1 MRSFSAPTA
10 IPNSCLPQYQVQNN
24 FSQQNQA
31 IFNSMAQPTFS
42 LMPAVSYS
50 PIPVC
55 TSPTSSN
62 PLLGS
67 NIIQSQQPVI
77 FSAAP
82 GNFFLAQST
91 PMGAPLVGAPSFVFA
106 PGQAGQNAFV
116 VAHPLSQAPIAG
128 QMATHTNPANCV
140 IRLPDGRF
148 VLPATA
154 PNNLNLQSS
163 LTRICGPQS
172 NYFPVT
178 VSAPTTVNS
187 STMSPLTQMA
197 QPPGQ
202 AFFIQMPTS
211 CVSVGNT
218 VFTTSQL
225 NTDTNF
231 QTHPISTM
239 KPGTQVSFANSQMN
253 ALYGQSNTFMTP
265 VTGVSNSSQLAPRPL
280 ATNLNSSCSGIMN
293 RAGLLLPTGCSTGT
307 PLLDAYTVQ
316 NQQKLGIG
324 VNTSQYTSLQ
334 ALPSGM
340 AVARLPN
347 GTYATV
353 SLSSTGISGSS
364 PIFVH
369 NACVPS
375 STLVNP
381 NGASTIVPRRNTPNS
396 RTRPKLTASPPA
408 DTDVLRRLDDQ
419 ITTLQR
425 LTEPT
430 EMQLN
435 RLKQLIEVKHQLTK
449 VSNISTSSST
459 LTPRSMATSTNASPS
474 RNPNPGS
481 VQITPN
487 VRREVLELLTAY
499 NLLPR
504 PIAPNNSE
512 ETFIV
517 EFRLNQQRYQLRL
530 TRTQK
535 VDMERLLFSVTS
547 QRQAEVLTIFQ
558 QEQSRLLG
566 STPRPRLPPPPSTQ
580 SSNSVIAA
588 PPVVGFSIASQSL
601 RLQPG
606 IPTFAAAATP
616 MHNFH
621 GTSGL
626 RLVTARPVVQQNALS
641 GSIVRPNIAPV
652 CSSTPLVGVVAALAV
667 PSIGACASNPMF
679 APALALNSAVVN
691 VPTVSSCLSNS
702 SAIMSTINVTSGLL
716 TTLPAAS
723 FTSTVNSGGQ
733 NFVLSNSA
741 VVSSTGTTTFTPN
754 TNGLCA
760 QSISQSSSFTLP
772 LESINAN
779 SVRPVALNIQQA
791 ARIGRLRSCLTNDLR
806 LAVDKPTLQTG
817 NNDPTKL
824 PTPLELLEALAP
836 YHVLSDADNSK
847 EALDKV
853 DLILEKSVNFLLQK
867 KKETI
872 EAVNSLIF
880 KESLHKLGPF
890 IEDRLLVAS
899 MALDLERD
907 IFTTEKEV
915 FSEASAL
922 HRDKDSCVNEESS
935 AVEVINEQS
944 ASSNSINDKRSPNK
958 KTTPILKHQVSL
970 LPSPWCDLLG
980 PLAYLRPLIFDT
992 DGKTAVAE
1000 INLPSENPECIA
1012 LSENYSNNDTK
1023 VKTQSF
1029 STSSNEHVLLMDSTT
1044 SISNTVILLPYSG
1057 VESQTTTT
1065 TKDDEDLNDESSDEA
1080 EADRLLGLGIP
1091 LIISRSK
1098 LDKNSANGLLDNNH
1112 RPITTTEDL
1121 KNYSE
1126 CDEFD
1131 DAYAFWQELMQ
1142 DRDMNISDMHT
1153 SLIENNFDNE
1163 SNSMDEPP
1171 NKSLRLL
1178 DNGQTHNLSAVQHSE
1193 DPDIDAAIRKSFSQF
1208 NALFFAHNR
1217 LYKQVSLKMNL
1228 IDSWLDKLETE
1239 SSNNTINKLSSI
1251 EHSFKS
1257 WLTMISDHPTINKI
1271 VCITSGGTIVPL
1283 ETNMV
1288 RYIDNF
1294 STGLRGALSAE
1305 YFLRSNYAVLYFHRN
1320 GSFLPFMHRLTNPH
1334 QHYHQKMCKQQHEK
1348 GEEEEE
1354 KKDLSGSPYDKNQNG
1369 FELFNLFMFSPEENN
1384 LKLTE
1389 NASQLLISVFNE
1401 YNTYRQYLFTLNF
1414 ITVED
1419 YLIGLRWIARQLQS
1433 MYTNHR
1439 NIHKP
1444 IHFCFYLSA
1453 AVSDYY
1459 LNKEHRPEH
1468 KIQTKSILCSHV
1480 NIDNNTINNDNDKC
1494 IQRIEDLHLT
1504 LQPVPKVI
1512 KLLTTLWAPSS
1523 YVISFKVS

>member
-55 TSPTSSN
+55 TSPTSTN

-91 PMGAPLVGAPSFVFA
+91 PMGAPSFVFA
-106 PGQAGQNAFV
+106 PGQTNQNAFV

-154 PNNLNLQSS
+154 PSNLNLQSS

-187 STMSPLTQMA
+187 STMSPLTQIA

-253 ALYGQSNTFMTP
+253 ALYGQSSTFMTP
-265 VTGVSNSSQLAPRPL
+265 ITGVSNPSQLAPRPL

-293 RAGLLLPTGCSTGT
+293 RPGLLLPTGCSTGT

-324 VNTSQYTSLQ
+324 ANTSQYTGLQ

-381 NGASTIVPRRNTPNS
+381 NGTSTVVPRRNTPNS

-425 LTEPT
+425 LTGPT

-449 VSNISTSSST
+449 VSNISTSSSA

-474 RNPNPGS
+474 RNLNPGS

-504 PIAPNNSE
+504 PIASNNSE

-558 QEQSRLLG
+558 QEQSRLLS
-566 STPRPRLPPPPSTQ
+566 STPRPRLPPPPPTQ
-580 SSNSVIAA
+580 SSNPVITA
-588 PPVVGFSIASQSL
+588 PPVVGFSIASQPL

-606 IPTFAAAATP
+606 IPTFAAAAAAP
-616 MHNFH
+616 MHTFH

-667 PSIGACASNPMF
+667 PSIGTCVSNPMF
-679 APALALNSAVVN
+679 ASALALNSAVVN
-691 VPTVSSCLSNS
+691 VPTVSSSLSIS
-702 SAIMSTINVTSGLL
+702 SAVMSTVNVTSGLL

-754 TNGLCA
+754 TNGFCA
-760 QSISQSSSFTLP
+760 QSISQSSSYTLP
-772 LESINAN
+772 LESMNVN
-779 SVRPVALNIQQA
+779 SIRPVALNIQQA
-791 ARIGRLRSCLTNDLR
+791 ARIGRLRAYLTNDLR
-806 LAVDKPTLQTG
+806 LAVEKPTLQT
-817 NNDPTKL
+817 NDNDPTKL
-824 PTPLELLEALAP
+824 PSPLELLEALAP

-907 IFTTEKEV
+907 VFTTEKEV
-915 FSEASAL
+915 FSEALAL
-922 HRDKDSCVNEESS
+922 HSDKDSCVDGESS
-935 AVEVINEQS
+935 AMEVTNEQS
-944 ASSNSINDKRSPNK
+944 VLNSSINDKWSTNK
-958 KTTPILKHQVSL
+958 KTTPILKHPVSL

-980 PLAYLRPLIFDT
+980 PLAYLRPLKFDT

-1000 INLPSENPECIA
+1000 INLPLENPECTA
-1012 LSENYSNNDTK
+1012 LNKDNSNNGTK

-1029 STSSNEHVLLMDSTT
+1029 SVSSNEHALLMDSTT

-1065 TKDDEDLNDESSDEA
+1065 TIVTKDDEDLNDESSDEA

-1098 LDKNSANGLLDNNH
+1098 LDKNSANGLLDDNH
-1112 RPITTTEDL
+1112 RPITTAEDM

-1131 DAYAFWQELMQ
+1131 DAYAFWQELMH
-1142 DRDMNISDMHT
+1142 DRDINIADMHT
-1153 SLIENNFDNE
+1153 RLIENNFDNE

-1193 DPDIDAAIRKSFSQF
+1193 DPDIDAAIR
-1208 NALFFAHNR
+1208 
-1217 LYKQVSLKMNL
+1217 
-1228 IDSWLDKLETE
+1228 
-1239 SSNNTINKLSSI
+1239 
-1251 EHSFKS
+1251 
-1257 WLTMISDHPTINKI
+1257 
-1271 VCITSGGTIVPL
+1271 
-1283 ETNMV
+1283 
-1288 RYIDNF
+1288 
-1294 STGLRGALSAE
+1294 
-1305 YFLRSNYAVLYFHRN
+1305 
-1320 GSFLPFMHRLTNPH
+1320 
-1334 QHYHQKMCKQQHEK
+1334 
-1348 GEEEEE
+1348 
-1354 KKDLSGSPYDKNQNG
+1354 
-1369 FELFNLFMFSPEENN
+1369 
-1384 LKLTE
+1384 
-1389 NASQLLISVFNE
+1389 
-1401 YNTYRQYLFTLNF
+1401 
-1414 ITVED
+1414 
-1419 YLIGLRWIARQLQS
+1419 
-1433 MYTNHR
+1433 
-1439 NIHKP
+1439 
-1444 IHFCFYLSA
+1444 
-1453 AVSDYY
+1453 
-1459 LNKEHRPEH
+1459 
-1468 KIQTKSILCSHV
+1468 SILS
-1480 NIDNNTINNDNDKC
+1480 
-1494 IQRIEDLHLT
+1494 
-1504 LQPVPKVI
+1504 
-1512 KLLTTLWAPSS
+1512 TTD
-1523 YVISFKVS
+1523 